1 MEFLRLIL
9 LLGTLLY
16 GSYYDWKSREVSDY
30 VWIIPSAVG
39 ILLQVY
45 EIALLGHILE
55 VYLTAFSIAL
65 TSAAALAFYKLG
77 FFGGADAKALI
88 AVSLILPTYTSSYS
102 IHPFASLTVLTN
114 GVVLTVSLPLAYAL
128 RNLASIASGTRV
140 FRGFESEPLWKKTL
154 VCFLGY
160 RLKQA
165 KPANFMFSLEKEVD
179 GRKVFLISLLKDD
192 EFASGE
198 DIWVT
203 PGIPLLLFF
212 TAGFILMV
220 LQGDIIALLLNFL
233 LRK

>member
-16 GSYYDWKSREVSDY
+16 GSYYDWKSREVSDS
-30 VWIIPSAVG
+30 VWIFPSIAG
-39 ILLQVY
+39 MSLQVY
-45 EIALLGHILE
+45 EIIFLYHMVDL
-55 VYLTAFSIAL
+55 YLTAFSIGL
-65 TSAAALAFYKLG
+65 TTAAALAFYKLG

-88 AVSLILPTYTSSYS
+88 AASLILPTYSTRSSL
-102 IHPFASLTVLTN
+102 HPFASLTVLTN
-114 GVVLTVSLPLAYAL
+114 GVILTVFLPLAYAL
-128 RNLASIASGTRV
+128 RNLGSTASGSRV

-160 RLKQA
+160 RVKQA
-165 KPANFMFSLEKEVD
+165 KPGNFMFSLEKEVN